1 MKNLW
6 FLIVMLFALS
16 GCKKSSTNS
25 ERDIEESNLEE
36 RFAMTMN
43 SLSASDLRELKALAN
58 GGNVK
63 VQYNLGYM
71 YDHGEGSVTEDKN
84 EAAKWYRMAADQD
97 VAFAQYALAVL
108 YDKGEGVPENKK
120 EAMKWFLLAAEQG
133 VAEAQYH
140 YGFNCMLGL
149 GVNIRGKDAELE
161 GAKWL
166 RRASNQGHKEAQRTI
181 DAFEL

>member
-6 FLIVMLFALS
+6 VLIVMLFALS

-25 ERDIEESNLEE
+25 EINVQESNSDE
-36 RFAMTMN
+36 RWASTMN
-43 SLSASDLRELKALAN
+43 GLKSSDIQKLKAMAN
-58 GGNVK
+58 EGNVK

-71 YDHGEGSVTEDKN
+71 YDHGEGPVAEDKN
-84 EAAKWYRMAADQD
+84 EAAKWYRMAVDQD

-108 YDKGEGVPENKK
+108 YDKGEGVPENKN
-120 EAMKWFLLAAEQG
+120 EAMRLFLLAAEQG
-133 VAEAQYH
+133 VAEAQFH

-149 GVNIRGKDAELE
+149 GVNLKGREAELE